1 MSHSVQKSTRF
12 TYTDVRM
19 SQGRNYQRR
28 QEQDNPAKGRLHVV
42 SLCPLSFKGKSDLGA
57 KNRRLRLD

>member
-28 QEQDNPAKGRLHVV
+28 QEQDNPAKGRLHAV
-42 SLCPLSFKGKSDLGA
+42 SLCRLSFRGKERSWA
-57 KNRRLRLD
+57 KKPAFEA

>member
-28 QEQDNPAKGRLHVV
+28 QEQDNPAKGRLHALSV
-42 SLCPLSFKGKSDLGA
+42 CHLSFEGKGDLGA
-57 KNRRLRLD
+57 KTGV